1 MEERK
6 IALWVLGIIVVIAIV
21 GLFFLFKAESTGS
34 AIASA
39 NRNSMIPYPGGVYHP
54 TAETYA
60 NPAGKV
66 FPYARTAKP
75 FIEEPSY
82 VTTKKDVT
90 KSRALLRGKCSMLSQ
105 AGIVSS
111 EYSEDASYQQSR
123 FKECV
128 EVEGSIRGFCCKKT
142 SYIY

>member
-6 IALWVLGIIVVIAIV
+6 LAIWVLGIIVILAII
-21 GLFFLFKAESTGS
+21 GLALYFKAEKTG
-34 AIASA
+34 AAVGARA
-39 NRNSMIPYPGGVYHP
+39 NIPYPGGVYHP

-60 NPAGKV
+60 NPWGKV

-75 FIEEPSY
+75 YIEEPSY
-82 VTTKKDVT
+82 VTPKKDIT
-90 KSRALLRGKCSMLSQ
+90 KSRALLRGKCSMLAK
-105 AGIVSS
+105 AGVVDS

-123 FKECV
+123 FRECV
-128 EVEGSIRGFCCKKT
+128 ETEGSIRGYCCKRD

>member
-21 GLFFLFKAESTGS
+21 GLFLMFKAERTGS

-66 FPYARTAKP
+66 FPYARTASP
-75 FIEEPSY
+75 LETPSY
-82 VTTKKDVT
+82 VTTKKEV
-90 KSRALLRGKCSMLSQ
+90 KSRALLRGKCSILSQ

-123 FKECV
+123 FRECV
-128 EVEGSIRGFCCKKT
+128 EVEGSIKGFCCKKT

>member
-21 GLFFLFKAESTGS
+21 GLFFLFKAETTGG

-54 TAETYA
+54 TAVTYA

-66 FPYARTAKP
+66 APYARAATPTMVAP
-75 FIEEPSY
+75 TVESPGF
-82 VTTKKDVT
+82 VTTKKDPL
-90 KSRALLRGKCSMLSQ
+90 RAPMYLKGKCTVLAQ
-105 AGIVSS
+105 YGVIGS
-111 EYSEDASYQQSR
+111 EYTRDATMQQSR
-123 FKECV
+123 FQDCIERRSGC
-128 EVEGSIRGFCCKKT
+128 
-142 SYIY
+142 